1 MYHLT
6 NKDDDTI
13 GSSQINVENS
23 NQMSS
28 MSSSQFEKLDWVE
41 LDNNYF
47 RSEVSLGA
55 TSTQKGED
63 YYHLYKIP
71 LLIMSSIFLERPD
84 WFEQLSNGTI
94 IIGSTNTSG
103 NEVSHT
109 GADGLSSNTHITI
122 HSTQSYDSFIKDW
135 QQRLKET
142 ESHDSFIKDCWSQ
155 LNETEEDKKLLE
167 YLKEN
172 NL

>member
-1 MYHLT
+1 
-6 NKDDDTI
+6 
-13 GSSQINVENS
+13 
-23 NQMSS
+23 
-28 MSSSQFEKLDWVE
+28 
-41 LDNNYF
+41 
-47 RSEVSLGA
+47 
-55 TSTQKGED
+55 
-63 YYHLYKIP
+63 
-71 LLIMSSIFLERPD
+71 MSSIFLERPD

-103 NEVSHT
+103 NELSHT
-109 GADGLSSNTHITI
+109 GSDGLSSNTHITI

-135 QQRLKET
+135 QQRVKES